1 MKIICT
7 RFEVST
13 MRVSLTAFL
22 HTTLCSLT
30 GKYELYGGL
39 YLLHLLHLQ
48 NKITK
53 LSRILVTMNNNTY
66 RPRDDPCRA
75 PETAVYW
82 VDYLAAVGDR
92 LFCYTACKYTAL
104 QVTCIECTVQMPSRW
119 VVATCHIP

>member
-13 MRVSLTAFL
+13 MRVSLIASL

-48 NKITK
+48 NKIK
-53 LSRILVTMNNNTY
+53 LSRILVTMNNNIY

-75 PETAVYW
+75 PETAV
-82 VDYLAAVGDR
+82 GNSDR
-92 LFCYTACKYTAL
+92 LFCYTACKHTAL
-104 QVTCIECTVQMPSRW
+104 QVTCIECIVQMPSRW
-119 VVATCHIP
+119 VVAACHIP